1 MAPAEKSTPQPER
14 QKETP
19 KPLLNQDTAL
29 VASEI
34 HLRSYIEAAL
44 RAILAVSQDGRIV
57 FMNGHTEEI
66 FGYTREELFGQ
77 DSAILLPQRF
87 RAAYAAALRTY
98 FAAPSVRVLGKDIDL
113 AGRRKNGE
121 EFPIEIGLSYVQAQD
136 GVIALGFVSDIT
148 DGKRVRDDLAHANAE
163 LRRSNADLEQFA
175 YMASH
180 DLQEPLRIVTSYLK
194 LLDRRYQGQLDAE
207 AHEFIDFAVDGATR
221 MKGLIQD
228 LLTFSRAGTRS
239 ADIHNVP
246 AEILVQR
253 AVENLKA
260 AIEERSAEVTWDQP
274 LPQVAADAGLLV
286 QVLQNLVANG
296 IKFQKD
302 GAAPRVHISVGAQG
316 SEWVFSVRDNGIGID
331 PRHAGRIFRIFERL
345 NASDQYPGTGMG
357 LAIAQKIVER
367 HGGRIWFESKPGEGS
382 TFSFS
387 LPPTGSARAATARE
401 R

>member
-1 MAPAEKSTPQPER
+1 MAPAEKTTPEPER

-66 FGYTREELFGQ
+66 FGYTRAELFGQ

-87 RAAYAAALRTY
+87 RAAYAAALQTY

-148 DGKRVRDDLAHANAE
+148 DRKRVRDELAHANAE
-163 LRRSNADLEQFA
+163 LLRSNTDLEQFA

-180 DLQEPLRIVTSYLK
+180 DLQEPLRVITSYLH
-194 LLDRRYQGQLDAE
+194 LLERRYDGQLDAE
-207 AHEFIDFAVDGATR
+207 AREFIDFAVDGATR

-228 LLTFSRAGTRS
+228 LLSFSRAGTQS
-239 ADIHNVP
+239 TDIQNVP
-246 AEILVQR
+246 AEVLVQR
-253 AVENLKA
+253 ALDNLKA
-260 AIEERSAEVTWDQP
+260 AIEERSAEVAWDHP
-274 LPQVAADAGLLV
+274 LPEVAADPGLLV
-286 QVLQNLVANG
+286 QVLQNLIANA
-296 IKFQKD
+296 IKFQIN
-302 GAAPRVHISVGAQG
+302 GVPRVHVSVFRQG
-316 SEWVFSVRDNGIGID
+316 PEWVFSVRDNGIGID
-331 PRHAGRIFRIFERL
+331 PRHSGRIFRIFERL
-345 NASDQYPGTGMG
+345 NASDQYPGAGLG
-357 LAIAQKIVER
+357 LAISQKIVER
-367 HGGRIWFESKPGEGS
+367 HGGRIWFDSQPGEGS
-382 TFSFS
+382 TFFFS
-387 LPPTGSARAATARE
+387 IPRPLDVAHA
-401 R
+401 

>member
-1 MAPAEKSTPQPER
+1 MAPAEKTTPEPER

-66 FGYTREELFGQ
+66 FGYTRAELFGQ

-87 RAAYAAALRTY
+87 RAAYAAALQTY
-98 FAAPSVRVLGKDIDL
+98 FAAPGVRVLGKDIDL

-148 DGKRVRDDLAHANAE
+148 DRKRVRDELAHANAE
-163 LRRSNADLEQFA
+163 LLRSNTDLEQFA

-180 DLQEPLRIVTSYLK
+180 DLQEPLRVISSYLR
-194 LLDRRYQGQLDAE
+194 LLRRRYDGQLDTE
-207 AHEFIDFAVDGATR
+207 AREFIDFAVDGATR

-228 LLTFSRAGTRS
+228 LLSFSRAGTQS
-239 ADIHNVP
+239 TDIQNVP
-246 AEILVQR
+246 AEVLVQR
-253 AVENLKA
+253 
-260 AIEERSAEVTWDQP
+260 R
-274 LPQVAADAGLLV
+274 G
-286 QVLQNLVANG
+286 
-296 IKFQKD
+296 
-302 GAAPRVHISVGAQG
+302 
-316 SEWVFSVRDNGIGID
+316 
-331 PRHAGRIFRIFERL
+331 
-345 NASDQYPGTGMG
+345 
-357 LAIAQKIVER
+357 
-367 HGGRIWFESKPGEGS
+367 
-382 TFSFS
+382 
-387 LPPTGSARAATARE
+387 
-401 R
+401 